1 VKEELAMSERDRE
14 ANRPRVRPAGVFR
27 KIVMTALATGPL
39 VAGCPPEPR
48 AMYMGPMPPPT
59 DDATA
64 ASPDAGDQPVEPIV
78 RPMYGVEPYQPSD
91 PGVEEYA
98 VVMPQR
104 GDPGPAAEYLAP
116 LPE

>member
-1 VKEELAMSERDRE
+1 MSERDRDAE
-14 ANRPRVRPAGVFR
+14 RPRVRPAGVFR
-27 KIVMTALATGPL
+27 KIVMTALAAGPL

-48 AMYMGPMPPPT
+48 AASSGPTTP
-59 DDATA
+59 AG
-64 ASPDAGDQPVEPIV
+64 DAGGQAVEPVV
-78 RPMYGVEPYQPSD
+78 RPMYGVEPYQPPD

-116 LPE
+116 MPE